1 MTVCTIMKREIPYHQ
16 CLAVLIFM
24 SASLLI
30 NIIFFKKPVYL
41 GLITG
46 IVTAFIISII
56 NGYKINQIFKM
67 MYKGVF
73 KNIKI
78 IFIYSMIGIL
88 IGIWKVGG
96 IIPAILYYSFGIIN
110 KNIFLL
116 SSFIISTIV
125 GLLMGTSS
133 GTVST
138 VGIVL
143 VGLGHSMGFPPKA
156 IAGAVVSGAFFGD
169 RSSPISGMLN
179 VVSSLTETEVNNNF
193 IYLWRTMSFGI
204 ISASIFYAVVGLQ
217 IKGVGTG
224 LDLAQEYKSLII
236 DVFEISPWLMLPPI
250 ILICFPI
257 FKVPI
262 VYALMIAI
270 AFSSSFAIFHQNISF
285 SELLKS
291 SIFGYAPSIP
301 KQYNTVL
308 AGGGLLSL
316 KTMLIV
322 LICATALNGIFEG
335 TKMIITIAK
344 PLLREIKE
352 PKSLQLFTIAF
363 SISSAVFLCNQL
375 MSVIVPAG
383 VLKEKYK
390 KMGIDNKV
398 FALLISDSGVMVSA
412 IIPWSVAAL
421 TPSIFMGV
429 PVLDFIP
436 YAFLSYTMPIITAIG
451 VFLTTSKTNNLKL
464 KEDLWIN
471 K

>member
-1 MTVCTIMKREIPYHQ
+1 MTVCTIMKKEIPYQQ
-16 CLAVLIFM
+16 CLAVLILM
-24 SASLLI
+24 SASLFM

-41 GLITG
+41 GLIIG
-46 IVTAFIISII
+46 IVITFIISII
-56 NGYKINQIFKM
+56 NGYRISQIFKM
-67 MYKGVF
+67 MYNGVL

-88 IGIWKVGG
+88 IGIWKIGG

-116 SSFIISTIV
+116 SSFIISTVV

-143 VGLGHSMGFPPKA
+143 IGLGHSMGFPPEV
-156 IAGAVVSGAFFGD
+156 IAGTVVSGAFFGD

-193 IYLWRTMSFGI
+193 IYLWHTMSFGI
-204 ISASIFYAVVGLQ
+204 ALASIFYAVVGLQ
-217 IKGVGTG
+217 IKGADMG
-224 LDLAQEYKSLII
+224 LELAQEYKSLII
-236 DVFEISPWLMLPPI
+236 NVFEISPWLTLPPI

-262 VYALMIAI
+262 VYSLMIAI
-270 AFSSSFAIFHQNISF
+270 AFSGLFAVFYQNISF
-285 SELLKS
+285 LELFKS
-291 SIFGYAPSIP
+291 SIFGYAPTIP
-301 KQYNTVL
+301 KQYDTVL
-308 AGGGLLSL
+308 AGGGLFSL
-316 KTMLIV
+316 KTMIVV

-335 TKMIITIAK
+335 TKMIKTIVK
-344 PLLREIKE
+344 PFLRRIKE
-352 PKSLQLFTIAF
+352 PRSLQLFTVVL
-363 SISSAVFLCNQL
+363 SISSAIFLCNQL
-375 MSVIVPAG
+375 MSVIVPVG

-398 FALLISDSGVMVSA
+398 FSLLISDSGVMVSA

-429 PVLDFIP
+429 SVLDFMP
-436 YAFLSYTMPIITAIG
+436 YAFLSYIMPIITLIG
-451 VFLTTSKTNNLKL
+451 IFLTTSKTNDTKL
-464 KEDLWIN
+464 KGDLWIN